1 LGFGILFFP
10 ETPRHDF
17 RFGQVERAS
26 KSIAKLYGVSENHSV
41 IQKQLEE
48 MQYKLQMERE
58 GGDHSIWE
66 VFTGPRMRYRTLL
79 GIAIQV
85 LQQMTGAN
93 FFFYY
98 GEFERL
104 SSVALHPNAM
114 LMLML
119 GTTIF
124 TSVGLSNP
132 FVTQIILGAVNVV
145 TTFPGLYMVEKF
157 GRRKCLT
164 LGAAWMFSTSPPHPS
179 THFRTTTLLT
189 RGNSVLHGLRLTR
202 LLRTRKPRRLQRRD
216 HRNGHDRVCVPL
228 HRRLRFHLGANGLG
242 GHVRDLS

>member
-164 LGAAWMFSTSPPHPS
+164 LGAAWMFSTSPPRS
-179 THFRTTTLLT
+179 LNTLSDHHVANT
-189 RGNSVLHGLRLTR
+189 GKQCATWSSPHSATSHSKTPTAPTTR
-202 LLRTRKPRRLQRRD
+202 LSAWL
-216 HRNGHDRVCVPL
+216 
-228 HRRLRFHLGANGLG
+228 
-242 GHVRDLS
+242 